1 MRSAKQGV
9 SVLKAIFIKTMSIS
23 AIMLLAACSNSLPSC
38 KSSDATDLVEQIV
51 KRSSYRVGD
60 FIELNEIE
68 EVGFN
73 KTSEIRLCVAELTTT
88 HGVEDINYSIRWQ
101 NKKTQQFSVEI
112 R

>member
-1 MRSAKQGV
+1 MF
-9 SVLKAIFIKTMSIS
+9 KAILIKSLSIS
-23 AIMLLAACSNSLPSC
+23 TILLLAACSNSLPSC

>member
-1 MRSAKQGV
+1 
-9 SVLKAIFIKTMSIS
+9 MSIS
-23 AIMLLAACSNSLPSC
+23 AIMLLAACSTSLPSC

-51 KRSSYRVGD
+51 KRSSHRVGD

-88 HGVEDINYSIRWQ
+88 HGVEDVNYSIRWQ
-101 NKKTQQFSVEI
+101 NKETQQFYVEI
-112 R
+112 RKSQ

>member
-1 MRSAKQGV
+1 M
-9 SVLKAIFIKTMSIS
+9 LKAMFIKSISIS

-38 KSSDATDLVEQIV
+38 KSTEATNLVEQIV
-51 KRSSYRVGD
+51 KRSSYRVGN

-73 KTSEIRLCVAELTTT
+73 KTSEIRLCVAELITT

-101 NKKTQQFSVEI
+101 NKETQEFYVEI

>member
-1 MRSAKQGV
+1 MFKDMFV
-9 SVLKAIFIKTMSIS
+9 KTMSIS
-23 AIMLLAACSNSLPSC
+23 AVMLLSACSNSLPSC

-73 KTSEIRLCVAELTTT
+73 KSSEIRLCVAELTTT

-101 NKKTQQFSVEI
+101 DKETQQFYVEI

>member
-1 MRSAKQGV
+1 MF
-9 SVLKAIFIKTMSIS
+9 KATVMKAMV
-23 AIMLLAACSNSLPSC
+23 LAAVFTLTACSDSLPSC
-38 KSSDATDLVEQIV
+38 KSADATDLVEKIV
-51 KRSSYRVGD
+51 NRSSYRVGN

-73 KTSEIRLCVAELTTT
+73 KTSEIRLCVAELITT

-101 NKKTQQFSVEI
+101 NKETQEFYVEI

>member
-1 MRSAKQGV
+1 MF
-9 SVLKAIFIKTMSIS
+9 KAILIKSLSIS
-23 AIMLLAACSNSLPSC
+23 TILLLAACSNSLPSC

-73 KTSEIRLCVAELTTT
+73 KSSEIRLCVAELTTT

-101 NKKTQQFSVEI
+101 DKETQQFYVEI

>member
-1 MRSAKQGV
+1 MKSPKQGAP
-9 SVLKAIFIKTMSIS
+9 VLKAMFTQTMSIS
-23 AIMLLAACSNSLPSC
+23 AIMLLAACSNSLPLW
-38 KSSDATDLVEQIV
+38 KSTEATGLVEQII
-51 KRSSYRVGD
+51 KRSSYRVGN

-88 HGVEDINYSIRWQ
+88 HGVEDVNYSIRWQ
-101 NKKTQQFSVEI
+101 NKETQQFYVEI

>member
-1 MRSAKQGV
+1 MFKDMFV
-9 SVLKAIFIKTMSIS
+9 KTMSIS
-23 AIMLLAACSNSLPSC
+23 AVMLLSACSNSLPSC

-68 EVGFN
+68 EMGFN
-73 KTSEIRLCVAELTTT
+73 KTSEIRLCFAELTTT

-101 NKKTQQFSVEI
+101 NKETQQFYVEI